1 MERKYRKKSTHLE
14 LDTLIPIDHK
24 SVMQQDKQVHADSCF
39 SHLWDVTTKACSL
52 CADSEVCGIL
62 FHQRLKKR
70 VAKLESSMPV
80 TLDMNDF
87 DGIDRN
93 RLALWLSAERRTFKD
108 LVAHV
113 DSMANCADKETVKL
127 WAKSF
132 VVDSGRYTIKNGIVI
147 RK

>member
-93 RLALWLSAERRTFKD
+93 RLALWLSRC
-108 LVAHV
+108 V
-113 DSMANCADKETVKL
+113 
-127 WAKSF
+127 
-132 VVDSGRYTIKNGIVI
+132 GRKRNALAGIVRVRLRI
-147 RK
+147 TKFKTLDHHSEQSATHPQASWHHPRF